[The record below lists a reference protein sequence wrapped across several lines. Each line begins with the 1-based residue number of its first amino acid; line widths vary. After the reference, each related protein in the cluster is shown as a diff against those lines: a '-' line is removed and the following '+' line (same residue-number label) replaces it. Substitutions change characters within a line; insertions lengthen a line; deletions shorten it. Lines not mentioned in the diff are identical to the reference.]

1 MARRGVQLDL
11 RRLLTFGGRA
21 PFSVGLVLVSATLV
35 TLAGSIWP
43 VLGRRLMLQ
52 VPDLDTPSWIVLFEG
67 WRLVTWA
74 LYQGPMPPSLLT
86 LIFAG
91 LMLVWLGQQLS
102 YAWSEKRFLWR
113 CLGLTAGSA
122 AITLLLLAPFGWPV
136 GYFGMWPL
144 VNALLVTWGLIFPT
158 QRLAWFGV
166 LQMSGATVAKLVT
179 IATPIWALVMSPAGF
194 ARPEGLILF
203 VPHMVAIALAWAM
216 VAGGPRR
223 VWWRAKEWWL
233 RRRLERQ
240 RRKFKVVSGTGPGPG
255 PRASKP
261 PKWMN

>member
-21 PFSVGLVLVSATLV
+21 PFSVGLVLVAATLV
-35 TLAGSIWP
+35 TLAGSISP
-43 VLGRRLMLQ
+43 TLGRWLMLE
-52 VPDLDTPSWIVLFEG
+52 VPDLDTPSWIVVFEG

-113 CLGLTAGSA
+113 CLGLTAGTA
-122 AITLLLLAPFGWPV
+122 AITLLLLAPFGRPV
-136 GYFGMWPL
+136 GYFGLWPL

-166 LQMSGATVAKLVT
+166 LQMSGATVAKAVT
-179 IATPIWALVMSPAGF
+179 IATPIWAVVMSP
-194 ARPEGLILF
+194 PGLGLLGGAILY
-203 VPHMVAIALAWAM
+203 VPHMVALALAWAM

-223 VWWRAKEWWL
+223 LWWRAKEWWL
-233 RRRLERQ
+233 RRKLERQ
-240 RRKFKVVSGTGPGPG
+240 RRKFKVVSGTGPGTG
-255 PRASKP
+255 GKP
-261 PKWMN
+261 PTWMN